1 MNVLIIDRLFD
12 RGNSFYQHLNKT
24 EDIVTYFIKG
34 IGRGNTFEFES
45 DSDSEEN
52 DILNISFDL
61 LIAHVNDYF
70 GYFYNLCKDLRI
82 ATKIF
87 YGGDEYHI
95 KVKTVNNEGF
105 IINRKIYTDG
115 FITEQESKE
124 IIEFVK
130 SNCPVTK
137 TPKLLCAFDPEL
149 NDLFDKF
156 FEARRNKNIE
166 SEKLYK
172 SKLTEYASKQK

>member
-45 DSDSEEN
+45 DSEEN

-82 ATKIF
+82 ATKLF

-95 KVKTVNNEGF
+95 KVNTVNNEGF

-115 FITEQESKE
+115 FITEQESKD

-130 SNCPVTK
+130 NNCPVRK
-137 TPKLLCAFDPEL
+137 IPKLLGAFDPEL
-149 NDLFDKF
+149 NNLFDGF
-156 FEARRNKNIE
+156 FEARRKNNLE
-166 SEKLYK
+166 SEKSYK
-172 SKLTEYASKQK
+172 SKLTEYAIKQK

>member
-1 MNVLIIDRLFD
+1 MNILIIDRLFD

-24 EDIVTYFIKG
+24 ENNATYFIKG

-45 DSDSEEN
+45 VEN
-52 DILNISFDL
+52 DISNITFDL

-70 GYFYNLCKDLRI
+70 GDFNSLCKDLKI
-82 ATKIF
+82 GTKIF
-87 YGGDEYHI
+87 YGGDEYHN
-95 KVKTVNNEGF
+95 KVKKVNNEGY

-115 FITEQESKE
+115 FITVQESKE

-130 SNCPVTK
+130 NNCPATK
-137 TPKLLCAFDPEL
+137 TPKLLGAFDPEL
-149 NDLFDKF
+149 KTLFDGF

-166 SEKLYK
+166 SEKSYK
-172 SKLTEYASKQK
+172 SKLTEYANKQR